1 MDEGINIDDLDEQ
14 EDRLLAF
21 EDTRNMIE
29 ETPQDPYVQ
38 ALLESLKPGQ
48 SQNALIQKSR
58 SRQYQAANSDSF
70 TLSRALSL
78 IKSSTSG
85 PA

>member
-1 MDEGINIDDLDEQ
+1 MDEGINIEALDEQ

-38 ALLESLKPGQ
+38 ALLESLKPGE
-48 SQNALIQKSR
+48 SQNAPIQKSR